1 MPNNQL
7 IRDHGTLDFSAGD
20 TTTLTLPRSHYYERL
35 NLLAD
40 YDVTVNTADTPQNG
54 NGILDLIDRVEVE
67 FDGDTTA
74 KSTDFAM
81 SHFLDTY
88 QYGTRSVFEDVDLSS
103 ATQQTGSIQSFVDF
117 TLSPGSYGTMLPSF
131 TMSDLVLKVKWATD
145 SDIADDVTVNDA
157 SVAVQSRERRK
168 STVPNPPSTTTS
180 DIVSSLNGFKERQ
193 RNIPLTYDGNK
204 SIDLPTGNVYYAVAV
219 QVLDDDSPSNTLV
232 EDVEVTENG
241 VSTHKESTVDLLRAQ
256 DKQQYG
262 LESLL
267 PGFFVLNYGV
277 GGDTDDVVSTM
288 GMDAFE
294 LNLDTAGTT
303 PTDPA
308 EARVVT
314 QEIVN

>member
-7 IRDHGTLDFSAGD
+7 LRDHGTLDYSAGD
-20 TTTLTLPRSHYYERL
+20 TTTLSLPRSHYYERL

-40 YDVTVNTADTPQNG
+40 WDVTVNTADTPQNG
-54 NGILDLIDRVEVE
+54 NGILDLIDRIEVE

-88 QYGTRSVFEDVDLSS
+88 NYGTRPVYDSVDLSTAS
-103 ATQQTGSIQSFVDF
+103 QQTGQIQSFVDF
-117 TLSPGSYGTMLPSF
+117 TLAPGTYGTMLPSF
-131 TMSDLVLKVKWATD
+131 TMSDLVLKVKWATS
-145 SDIADDVTVNDA
+145 SDIADDVSVNDA
-157 SVAVQSRERRK
+157 SVQVQSRERRK
-168 STVPNPPSTTTS
+168 SSVPNPPSTTTQ
-180 DIVSSLNGFKERQ
+180 DIVNGLNGFKERQ

-204 SIDLPTGNVYYAVAV
+204 SVELPQGNVYYAVAV
-219 QVLDDDSPSNTLV
+219 QVLDGDTPSNTLV
-232 EDVEVTENG
+232 EDVEILENG
-241 VSTHKESTVDLLRAQ
+241 VSTHKESTFDLLRSQ

-267 PGFFVLNYGV
+267 PGFCVLNYGIR
-277 GGDTDDVVSTM
+277 GDTDDVVSTK

-294 LNLDTAGTT
+294 LHLDTDGTT